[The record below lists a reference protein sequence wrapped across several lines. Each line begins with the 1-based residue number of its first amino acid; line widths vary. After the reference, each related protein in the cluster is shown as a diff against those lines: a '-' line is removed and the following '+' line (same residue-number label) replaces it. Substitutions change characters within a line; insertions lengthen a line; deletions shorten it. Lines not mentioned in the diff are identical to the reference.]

1 MIRTTLLCLTS
12 LILNS
17 KNYKLILKHIF
28 VQRLRHFNPF
38 LCMVLYPEA
47 MATCDLTQ
55 IMTGWLADLTQIM
68 AGWLTDLTQI
78 MAGWLAD
85 LTHIMAGWLGGI
97 AGLDSWWAL
106 LLDAY
111 GLVDLTYVCASAAL
125 CL

>member
-1 MIRTTLLCLTS
+1 
-12 LILNS
+12 
-17 KNYKLILKHIF
+17 
-28 VQRLRHFNPF
+28 
-38 LCMVLYPEA
+38 
-47 MATCDLTQ
+47 
-55 IMTGWLADLTQIM
+55 
-68 AGWLTDLTQI
+68 

-111 GLVDLTYVCASAAL
+111 GLVDFTYVCASAAL